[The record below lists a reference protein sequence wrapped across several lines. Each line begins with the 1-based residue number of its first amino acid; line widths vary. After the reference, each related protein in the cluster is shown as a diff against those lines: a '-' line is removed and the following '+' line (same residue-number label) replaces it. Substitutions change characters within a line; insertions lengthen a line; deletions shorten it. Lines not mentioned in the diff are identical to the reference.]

1 MAFRDDVT
9 SSGFTGCAVSTE
21 SHALLTEA
29 KFEQQRGQRGNIFSL
44 VNKREGVGISKSF
57 FFK

>member
-1 MAFRDDVT
+1 MAFRDHVT
-9 SSGFTGCAVSTE
+9 SSSFTGCAVSTE

-29 KFEQQRGQRGNIFSL
+29 EFEQQRGNIFSL

-57 FFK
+57 F